1 MRNLKVMMA
10 YRGTKYHGFQR
21 QPNALTVQEVV
32 ETALSKL
39 LNEPVVIH
47 GCSRTDTGVHA
58 HEFCFTLRTENRIPP
73 RNFIRGACGYLP
85 EDISILSVEEM
96 PPEFH
101 ARFSCVGKQYMYR
114 IHNSESKNPFTTD
127 LEFQYRRPMNLT
139 LMREAARHFVGTHDF
154 ASFCAGCTKGKDTI
168 RTIYDIAIK
177 KENETVI
184 ILVKGN
190 GFLYNMVRILV
201 GTLLSVNEGRI
212 AVSELDQ
219 LLLSRNRILAG
230 VTAQAHGLALHRVYY
245 SAEEMAEQET
255 NFPTGK
261 EWISKP

>member
-1 MRNLKVMMA
+1 MRNLKVIMA
-10 YRGTKYHGFQR
+10 FRGTKYHGFQR

-32 ETALSKL
+32 EQALSTL
-39 LNEPVVIH
+39 LNEPVTIQ

-58 HEFCFTLRTENRIPP
+58 HEFCFSLQTEKQIPP

-85 EDISILSVEEM
+85 EDISILQVEDM
-96 PPEFH
+96 PMDFH
-101 ARFSCVGKQYMYR
+101 ARFDCLGKQYMYR

-127 LEFQYRRPMNLT
+127 LELQYRRKINLD
-139 LMREAARHFVGTHDF
+139 LMREAAAHFVGTHDF
-154 ASFCAGCTKGKDTI
+154 AALCAGCTKERDTI
-168 RTIYDIAIK
+168 RTIYDITIK
-177 KENETVI
+177 KQNETVI

-212 AVSELDQ
+212 AVSELDE
-219 LLLSRNRILAG
+219 LLASRNRLLAG

-245 SAEEMAEQET
+245 DSSE
-255 NFPTGK
+255 
-261 EWISKP
+261 I